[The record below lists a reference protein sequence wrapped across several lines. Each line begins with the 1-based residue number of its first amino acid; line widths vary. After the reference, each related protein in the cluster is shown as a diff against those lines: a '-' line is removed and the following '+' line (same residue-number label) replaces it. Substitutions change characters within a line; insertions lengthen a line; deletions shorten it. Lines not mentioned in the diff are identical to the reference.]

1 MRFFE
6 IFLFSNAN
14 LVFAIAMKNQRS
26 PIDDFLKEIFVE
38 NSQSAKANN
47 IDLENDAS
55 PAASS
60 NEKTRQA
67 ETDGLIDYCREVY
80 DVDNCFQT
88 VLGSNYF

>member
-1 MRFFE
+1 M
-6 IFLFSNAN
+6 
-14 LVFAIAMKNQRS
+14 VFAIPMKNQRS
-26 PIDDFLKEIFVE
+26 PIDDFLKEVFVE
-38 NSQSAKANN
+38 NSPNAKADKS
-47 IDLENDAS
+47 DLGNDNS

-60 NEKTRQA
+60 DEKTRQA